1 MNRSSKL
8 TGDKFESVKTY
19 IIPSNLFWLLTSIN
33 DNFYAEKK
41 NTVPEYLHVLVY
53 ICNLTCET
61 YYLEQNLIYFAAEKK
76 IQFNFSHVKYF
87 FNTS

>member
-19 IIPSNLFWLLTSIN
+19 IIPSNLFWLLISIN

-41 NTVPEYLHVLVY
+41 IQFQSTYMYWYIYGILHVKH
-53 ICNLTCET
+53 I
-61 YYLEQNLIYFAAEKK
+61 I
-76 IQFNFSHVKYF
+76 
-87 FNTS
+87 